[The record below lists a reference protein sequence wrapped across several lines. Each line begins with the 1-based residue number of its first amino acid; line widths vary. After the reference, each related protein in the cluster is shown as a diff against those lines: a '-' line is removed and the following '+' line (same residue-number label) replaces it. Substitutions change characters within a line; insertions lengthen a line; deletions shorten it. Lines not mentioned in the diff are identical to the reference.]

1 MARANVADRDFLEM
15 KMRAGPAMTLAALTL
30 LAGCGGGTKAPT
42 ELVASDPANKSFE
55 GSFANLPS
63 APKNIDAVIGLTE
76 MVVGHGKTRIT
87 ITAAGLDNKG
97 QYFGWLH
104 GDSCSA
110 ADPGGPHFKFN
121 PAGSEQPP
129 NAVRFAITFELDRH
143 GTKLNG
149 ITADQTVDG
158 DGSAAKSVVIY
169 MQKAPDQTLQ
179 ELNPPKLACADLA
192 PENGGS

>member
-1 MARANVADRDFLEM
+1 MTMRTRPAVA
-15 KMRAGPAMTLAALTL
+15 LAALAL
-30 LAGCGGGTKAPT
+30 LAGCGGGSKTPT
-42 ELVASDPANKSFE
+42 ELLASDPANSSFE

-63 APKNIDAVIGLTE
+63 APKNVDAVTGLTE
-76 MVVGHGKTRIT
+76 MVVGHGQTRIT

-104 GDSCSA
+104 ADSCSA

-121 PAGSEQPP
+121 PTGPDQPP
-129 NAVRFAITFELDRH
+129 NTVRFAITFEVDRH
-143 GTKLNG
+143 GTTLNG

-169 MQKAPDQTLQ
+169 MQKDPAQTLT
-179 ELNPPKLACADLA
+179 EINPPKLACANLA
-192 PENGGS
+192 PENPGG

>member
-1 MARANVADRDFLEM
+1 MT
-15 KMRAGPAMTLAALTL
+15 KPPAAALAALTL
-30 LAGCGGGTKAPT
+30 LAGCGGGSNTPT
-42 ELVASDPANKSFE
+42 DLVASDPANKTFE

-63 APKNIDAVIGLTE
+63 APKNLDAVVGLTE

-104 GDSCSA
+104 ADSCSA

-121 PAGSEQPP
+121 PAGPDQPP
-129 NAVRFAITFELDRH
+129 NTLRFPITFEVDRH
-143 GTKLNG
+143 GSKLNG
-149 ITADQTVDG
+149 ITADETVDG
-158 DGSAAKSVVIY
+158 DASAAKSVVIY
-169 MQKAPDQTLQ
+169 LQKAPDQVLQ

-192 PENGGS
+192 PEKPGS